1 MDGWKVPARVAAALA
16 IAVLACSAGAAQKA
30 PKEGNK
36 KDAAPAA
43 QQQQA
48 APASGAS
55 MGYGVK
61 LGGFFTDQQEQA
73 AKRAFEQHFAK
84 SKTCPEDMERKGK
97 TCRALVQG
105 HYWAVGQSLQSAVK
119 TFPLPDE
126 VKAALP
132 PAPEGYEYVRAGE
145 DILLMS
151 KAIHLVIDVM
161 ENVAA

>member
-1 MDGWKVPARVAAALA
+1 MDRWKVSARMAAAAA
-16 IAVLACSAGAAQKA
+16 IAALACSAGAAQKA
-30 PKEGNK
+30 AKEHK
-36 KDAAPAA
+36 VTPPPA
-43 QQQQA
+43 QQEQA
-48 APASGAS
+48 APSAGAT

-61 LGGFFTDQQEQA
+61 LGGFFTDPQQQA

-84 SKTCPEDMERKGK
+84 SKTCPKDMERQGK

-105 HYWAVGQSLQSAVK
+105 HYWAVGQSLQPAVE
-119 TFPLPDE
+119 TYPLPDE

>member
-1 MDGWKVPARVAAALA
+1 MPGSKVSARAAAA
-16 IAVLACSAGAAQKA
+16 IMIAALACSAGAAQKA
-30 PKEGNK
+30 PKDGK
-36 KDAAPAA
+36 KDAPAA
-43 QQQQA
+43 VQQQEA
-48 APASGAS
+48 APASGS
-55 MGYGVK
+55 TMGYGVK
-61 LGGFFTDQQEQA
+61 LGGFFTDQQEHS

-84 SKTCPEDMERKGK
+84 SKTCPKDMERKGK

-105 HYWAVGQSLQSAVK
+105 HYWAVGQSLQPAVE

-161 ENVAA
+161 ENVVA

>member
-1 MDGWKVPARVAAALA
+1 MDRSKVLGRMAAASIIAALA
-16 IAVLACSAGAAQKA
+16 CAAGAAQKS
-30 PKEGNK
+30 PKEVGK
-36 KDAAPAA
+36 PAA
-43 QQQQA
+43 AAQPEQA
-48 APASGAS
+48 APASRTS

-61 LGGFFTDQQEQA
+61 LGGFFTDQQEKA
-73 AKRAFEQHFAK
+73 AKRAFEQYFAK
-84 SKTCPEDMERKGK
+84 NKTCPKDMERKGK
-97 TCRALVQG
+97 GCRALVQG
-105 HYWAVGQSLQSAVK
+105 HYWAVGQSLQPAVE